1 LKVTKKQLRKI
12 IRESI
17 LAEQPRPWGSYS
29 SKSDDSFSD
38 VIVMSPNGDS
48 VLVDGMETYTQD
60 VPFQLEYV
68 SGFHVPDMIAN
79 VLVTELERQM
89 QQEGYVEMS
98 VEYKNGEWTGS
109 F

>member
-1 LKVTKKQLRKI
+1 MKVTKKQLRKI

-60 VPFQLEYV
+60 VPSQLEYV